1 MARAET
7 VETGHTIKA
16 MAKRYH
22 KLAQDHDVLDLEW
35 YAQRLINA
43 IDEMEQNGWSG
54 KEIKEQVLGR
64 LSSIMP

>member
-7 VETGHTIKA
+7 VETGHSIKV
-16 MAKRYH
+16 MAKRYLQ
-22 KLAQDHDVLDLEW
+22 LAQEHDVLDLEW

-43 IDEMEQNGWSG
+43 IDEMEQNDWSG